1 MRMTYSR
8 AVDALAITLNRRP
21 ANPVKTREVAPGV
34 HLDFDAKGRLVG
46 LELLEAS
53 HHMTPGDLASIE
65 EPGRELTLREAAQ
78 HSGLTA
84 ATLRVLLNA
93 GDRLKG
99 RKKGRDWLVSQS
111 ALDQYLASR
120 SSSGRPAASAKGRR
134 RRPAITLEV

>member
-21 ANPVKTREVAPGV
+21 THPVKTREVAPGV

-53 HHMTPGDLASIE
+53 QHMTPGDLASIE
-65 EPGRELTLREAAQ
+65 EPGRELTLREAEQ
-78 HSGLTA
+78 HSGLA
-84 ATLRVLLNA
+84 SATLRVLLNA

-99 RKKGRDWLVSQS
+99 RKKGRDWLVSQA
-111 ALDQYLASR
+111 ALDHYLASR

-134 RRPAITLEV
+134 RRPVIVLEV

>member
-8 AVDALAITLNRRP
+8 AVDALAITLNHRP
-21 ANPVKTREVAPGV
+21 KHPVKTREVAPGV

-53 HHMTPGDLASIE
+53 QHMTPTDLASIE

-99 RKKGRDWLVSQS
+99 RKKGRDWLVTRE
-111 ALDQYLASR
+111 ALDYYMASR
-120 SSSGRPAASAKGRR
+120 AASGRPAASAKAR
-134 RRPAITLEV
+134 RRPATSVEV